1 MRKEKILEVLQALP
15 DEVDVDSLMEKL
27 YLLRKIEVAE
37 QQLADGQGISHEHAK
52 KQLEPWLE

>member
-1 MRKEKILEVLQALP
+1 MRKEKILEVLQTLP

-37 QQLADGQGISHEHAK
+37 RQLADGQGISHENAK
-52 KQLEPWLE
+52 KHVPIRSQ